1 MTVPK
6 RRKNRVNNTLDDNG
20 FSEDEQCLAQLDQ
33 KICAALFNVYKK
45 SVDPRLILHVV
56 AQNMME
62 FGLWASNGAAPVA
75 AALILN
81 GMADRLKK
89 FDKDAPPDNSARS
102 MEVEILS
109 DWPAE
114 PDSSGNTREFLLA
127 VENHLCKLIAM
138 SLEGTHTSNK
148 TVHSIQKI
156 RGASYD

>member
-114 PDSSGNTREFLLA
+114 PDSSGNT
-127 VENHLCKLIAM
+127 
-138 SLEGTHTSNK
+138 
-148 TVHSIQKI
+148 
-156 RGASYD
+156 